1 MTYTGN
7 IGTIYII
14 CRVDGQLREFIFI
27 NAVYLPDNGVNLIF
41 ETQLIDLGANLKI
54 LREAKDLT
62 LG

>member
-7 IGTIYII
+7 IGTAYVI
-14 CRVDGQLREFIFI
+14 CRVDGQPREFIFI
-27 NAVYLPDNGVNLIF
+27 NAVYLPDNGVNLVS
-41 ETQLIDLGANLKI
+41 ETQLIDLGANLKT